1 MIVEVSVNIVKMQVS
16 QYGIEGCVI
25 DRILL
30 NLAHAVLDYDEYSAT
45 IYSGSTHTLWLKMDW
60 ADIIAFF
67 LLAESVIRQSHRNM
81 HDALAALRRLAGM
94 YTESEIRDV
103 MQGLLEAARLQGEYS
118 EEMWTFARAH
128 PWTIRFLRVHD
139 DQSDLLRRMAF
150 TQDVA
155 FEVSRDPERQEKDSR
170 PAQILIGRM
179 SSQNL
184 NQTLRFRFESI
195 GGGYYTY
202 LRG

>member
-94 YTESEIRDV
+94 YTESEIREV
-103 MQGLLEAARLQGEYS
+103 MQGLLEAAKVQSEYS
-118 EEMWTFARAH
+118 RQLWEFVRSH

-139 DQSDLLRRMAF
+139 HKADLLRRIALSSDAEF
-150 TQDVA
+150 Q
-155 FEVSRDPERQEKDSR
+155 VSRDTNQQDPNSLEILTAEVRSRQLGET
-170 PAQILIGRM
+170 I
-179 SSQNL
+179 
-184 NQTLRFRFESI
+184 RFLFKGI
-195 GGGYYTY
+195 GGGFYTY
-202 LRG
+202 FLD